1 MPALVWAAVAA
12 LVLGLAVCVALVVA
26 RPVKVDA
33 ARLRPELA
41 GGPTRRASTADDTVA
56 VAQRLLHRFDPGGR
70 LAASLELA
78 GVGTAAPDL
87 LVVVAVAM
95 VTALLLG
102 AVLGGPLL
110 ALLLVAAVPAGTWA
124 WLTRRLASR
133 RKAFAEQ
140 LDDGL
145 QLMASSL
152 RAGHSLLRA
161 IDAVSRDTVPPM
173 SDEFA
178 RVVNEA
184 RVGRDLTG
192 ALAEVADRTGSEDF
206 RWVVQAIGVHR
217 EVGGNLAEV
226 LDRVG
231 ETLRDRAQLFRQARA
246 LSAEGRTSGIVLLAM
261 PFGVALV
268 MSLTSPGYLAP
279 LVESGTGWVLLLI
292 AAGLMVGG
300 ALWLRS
306 IVKVRF

>member
-1 MPALVWAAVAA
+1 MPALVWVAVAA
-12 LVLGLAVCVALVVA
+12 LVLGLAVGVVLLVA
-26 RPVKVDA
+26 RPVRVDA

-56 VAQRLLHRFDPGGR
+56 VAQRLLHRFDPAGR

-87 LVVVAVAM
+87 LVVVAVGM
-95 VTALLLG
+95 VTAVLLG
-102 AVLGGPLL
+102 SVLGGPLL
-110 ALLLVAAVPAGTWA
+110 ALVLLAAVPAGTWA
-124 WLTRRLASR
+124 WLNRRLASR

-161 IDAVSRDTVPPM
+161 IDAVSRDTVAPM
-173 SDEFA
+173 SEEFA

-184 RVGRDLTG
+184 RVGRDLTA

-231 ETLRDRAQLFRQARA
+231 ETLRDRAQLFRQARS
-246 LSAEGRTSGIVLLAM
+246 LSAEGRTSGVVLLIM
-261 PFGVALV
+261 PFVVALV

-279 LVESGTGWVLLLI
+279 LVQTGTGWLLLLT
-292 AAGLMVGG
+292 AVGLMVGG

>member
-12 LVLGLAVCVALVVA
+12 VVLGLAGCVALVVA
-26 RPVKVDA
+26 RPVRVDA
-33 ARLRPELA
+33 TRLRPELA
-41 GGPTRRASTADDTVA
+41 GGPARRASTADETVV
-56 VAQRLLHRFDPGGR
+56 VAQRVLHRVDPHGR
-70 LAASLELA
+70 LAAALELA

-87 LVVVAVAM
+87 LVVVTIGTAVG
-95 VTALLLG
+95 LLLG

-110 ALLLVAAVPAGTWA
+110 GLLLAAAVPAGACA
-124 WLTRRLASR
+124 WISRRAAGR

-140 LDDGL
+140 LDDAL

-161 IDAVSRDTVPPM
+161 IDAVSRDTVAPM

-184 RVGRDLTG
+184 RVGRDLTD
-192 ALAEVADRTGSEDF
+192 ALTEVADRTGSEDF

-231 ETLRDRAQLFRQARA
+231 DTLRDRAQLFRQARA

-279 LVESGTGWVLLLI
+279 LVDSGTGWLLLAT
-292 AAGLMVGG
+292 AAGLMVAG
-300 ALWLRS
+300 AFWLRS

>member
-12 LVLGLAVCVALVVA
+12 LVLGVAGCVALLVA

-41 GGPTRRASTADDTVA
+41 GGPARRASTADETVA
-56 VAQRLLHRFDPGGR
+56 VAQRLLHRFDARGR
-70 LAASLELA
+70 LATSLDLA
-78 GVGTAAPDL
+78 GVGTAAPD
-87 LVVVAVAM
+87 VVVV
-95 VTALLLG
+95 VGIGTLTALLLG

-110 ALLLVAAVPAGTWA
+110 ALLLAAAVPAGTWA
-124 WLTRRLASR
+124 WLARRVAGR
-133 RKAFAEQ
+133 RRAFAEQ
-140 LDDGL
+140 LDDAL

-161 IDAVSRDTVPPM
+161 VDAVSRDTVAPM
-173 SDEFA
+173 ADEFA

-184 RVGRDLTG
+184 RVGRDLTA
-192 ALAEVADRTGSEDF
+192 ALGEVADRTGSEDF

-246 LSAEGRTSGIVLLAM
+246 LSAEGRTSGVVLLAM

-279 LVESGTGWVLLLI
+279 LVDSGTGWVLLLI
-292 AAGLMVGG
+292 AAGLMTGG